1 MSDYTRLQSPIDP
14 AHYGSAGFFS
24 SVINLANTILGAGIL
39 SMSHAFTKT
48 SLFFGC
54 LTIFFSAFASFL
66 GLYFV
71 SLCADRL
78 PRGKASFAAVAK
90 HTFPSLAIVF
100 DSAIAIKCFGVS
112 ISYLVIVGD
121 LMPQIAPSIGFTA
134 SIFEHRET
142 WIIVSIVVLTPLAF
156 LRRLDSLRHT
166 SFISLI
172 SLSYLMVIVI
182 YHFIKGDMERGEI
195 RYFRPESLSGYLSV
209 LPVFVFGFTCHQ
221 NAFSVINEVKTP
233 SHGFINFTLFSAVF
247 SSMILYLIVAI
258 TGYLSFG
265 SLTSGNIIA
274 MYDDGSFLIT
284 FGKLAIVILVLF
296 SYPLQCH
303 PCRNSLYQA
312 IRRSYSSHD
321 MSNRYHTVLTLCIL
335 LTSLLIA
342 LSLSSLELVLAFVGS
357 TGSTF
362 ISFVLPGLLYYFFS
376 HNAVS
381 PNSASEKQLKI
392 TRFVAACLAIYGIS
406 VMILCLNI
414 NLAKLK

>member
-1 MSDYTRLQSPIDP
+1 MSDYVRLQSPPDSV
-14 AHYGSAGFFS
+14 HYGSAGFFS

-39 SMSHAFTKT
+39 SMPHAFTKT

-71 SLCADRL
+71 SLCAARL

-100 DSAIAIKCFGVS
+100 DAAIAIKCFGVS

-121 LMPQIAPSIGFTA
+121 LMPQIAPLLGFTA
-134 SIFEHRET
+134 PIFESRET
-142 WIIVSIVVLTPLAF
+142 WIFFSILILTPLTF

-166 SFISLI
+166 SLISLI
-172 SLSYLMVIVI
+172 SLSYLVIIVI
-182 YHFIKGDMERGEI
+182 YHFFRGDMERGEV

-221 NAFSVINEVKTP
+221 NAFSVINEVKIP
-233 SHGFINFTLFSAVF
+233 SHRYINFTLFIAIC
-247 SSMILYLIVAI
+247 SSTFLYLIVSIA
-258 TGYLSFG
+258 GYLSFG

-274 MYDDGSFLIT
+274 MYDDGSFLIA
-284 FGKLAIVILVLF
+284 FGKLAIVMLVLF

-312 IRRSYSSHD
+312 IRRSYSAHD
-321 MSNRYHTVLTLCIL
+321 MSNAYHIGLTICIL
-335 LTSLLIA
+335 VTSLLIA

-362 ISFVLPGLLYYFFS
+362 ISFILPGLLYYFFS
-376 HNAVS
+376 HSVAS
-381 PNSASEKQLKI
+381 PDSTSEKELKI
-392 TRFVAACLAIYGIS
+392 TRIIAVCLAIYGVF
-406 VMILCLNI
+406 VMVLCLNI